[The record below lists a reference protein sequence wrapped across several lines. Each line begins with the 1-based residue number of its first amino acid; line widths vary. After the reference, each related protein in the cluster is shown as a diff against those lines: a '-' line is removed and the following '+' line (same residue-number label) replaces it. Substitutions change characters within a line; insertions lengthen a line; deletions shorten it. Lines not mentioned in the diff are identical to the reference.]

1 MSKRHG
7 MSSADAAWL
16 HMDRPTNL
24 MVINSVLWFDEPLDW
39 AATQAVVCARVVEHF
54 PRFRQRAS
62 EGRRGAAPAWE
73 DDANFD
79 PQLHFHRL
87 GVPAPGDRRAL
98 QEIVS
103 DLVTAPLDRSKP
115 LWDVYLLEGFGGGCA
130 LLVRMHHA
138 IADGI
143 ALARVMLSLTDAD
156 GEPVGFAAP
165 PPSGAGVRAQVAGL
179 TRPATA
185 AISAGR
191 TLAHEGIETLLHPRH
206 IGAIAQ
212 GLDAEARTVAKLLTT
227 PSDPASVLKGELH
240 VPHRVGWQ
248 TVSLRT
254 VKRIAH
260 ARHATVN
267 DVLVAA
273 VAGFVGE
280 HLRAR
285 GNSDVDEVHALVPF
299 NLRPLD
305 QPLPRDLGNRFG
317 LVLLGLPVGIEDPL
331 ERLRAVHQ
339 RMGAIK
345 DSHEGAI
352 AYGILGVMGR
362 TPARIEELLVDFFA
376 AKGTMV
382 LTNVPGPRQAVTLA
396 GTPVGGVLV
405 WAPCSGG
412 VGMSVSVFSYA
423 GKVTVGFLVDAGLV
437 DDPQPLA
444 DGVAREVLRLSRL
457 TRRPRAARPRAGDA
471 GHR

>member
-1 MSKRHG
+1 MAKRHP
-7 MSSADAAWL
+7 MPAADAAWL

-24 MVINSVLWFDEPLDW
+24 MVINSVLWFDKPLDW
-39 AATQAVVCARVVEHF
+39 HAVQDVFRERVVEQF
-54 PRFRQRAS
+54 PRYSRKAVD
-62 EGRRGAAPAWE
+62 GMPGAAPTWE
-73 DDANFD
+73 DDPDFD
-79 PQLHFHRL
+79 IGLHFHRI

-98 QEIVS
+98 QEVVS
-103 DLVTAPLDRSKP
+103 DLVTMPLDRSRP

-143 ALARVMLSLTDAD
+143 ALARVMLSLTD
-156 GEPVGFAAP
+156 GGSEPSRFAAS
-165 PPSGAGVRAQVAGL
+165 PSSNGGVLSRLTGLVGPAGAAVA
-179 TRPATA
+179 
-185 AISAGR
+185 AGR
-191 TLAHEGIETLLHPRH
+191 AVAHESIEAVLHPER
-206 IGAIAQ
+206 IDAIARSVEA
-212 GLDAEARTVAKLLTT
+212 DARALVKLLTAR
-227 PSDPASVLKGELH
+227 PDPTSALKGELH

-260 ARHATVN
+260 AQGATVN

-273 VAGFVGE
+273 VAGAVGD

-285 GNSDVDEVHALVPF
+285 DDGDIDEVHALVPF

-331 ERLRAVHQ
+331 ARLRAVHE
-339 RMGAIK
+339 RMETIK

-352 AYGILGVMGR
+352 AYGILGAIGR
-362 TPARIEELLVDFFA
+362 TPARVEELLVEFFA

-382 LTNVPGPRQAVTLA
+382 LTNVPGPRRAVTLA
-396 GTPVGGVLV
+396 GTPVRGVLV

-412 VGMSVSVFSYA
+412 VGMSVSIFSYA
-423 GKVTVGFLVDAGLV
+423 GRVTIGFLVDAGLV

-444 DGVAREVLRLSRL
+444 DAVEREVLRLARL
-457 TRRPRAARPRAGDA
+457 G
-471 GHR
+471 